1 MFKSS
6 KSFSNKKKI
15 ILEEYLK
22 GQQLSTE
29 SIISNYN
36 VKTVGI
42 SDRNYE
48 FLKRFE
54 PNIIENGSDLPSKT
68 SKQFT

>member
-1 MFKSS
+1 MNCLNLLK
-6 KSFSNKKKI
+6 FSNKKI

-54 PNIIENGSDLPSKT
+54 PNIMKMEVIYHQNI
-68 SKQFT
+68 